1 MLFYLNSVPSQAH
14 REFCVYPI
22 DRVFGGRDIDLLL
35 RSPKDAR
42 RYLDKHQRRLDAAI
56 DAYYQEGGS
65 RSTVASTSKL
75 NALFD
80 KYKGEYLP
88 TYTII
93 RLSLNTH
100 VYAADP
106 TGDEISID
114 GTIQLCQD
122 LKVDPE
128 NVVLLAVAYELKSPR
143 VGEWNKKGWV
153 EGWSRLGCDT
163 VDGMKDTLTRLRA
176 KLGSDSTY
184 FHKGVRSHVRFCSD
198 GRTTESRCA
207 RIRPLNGRE
216 SLTGGALKHD
226 LTGEDVDMDGGES
239 SGWTDE
245 HTQWWF
251 QFLTE
256 KGGKGVSKDTWM
268 MLFDFIRSIDSQFL
282 THDAEAAWPSTIDDF
297 VAWARSVGKVPT
309 PEAT

>member
-1 MLFYLNSVPSQAH
+1 MSKMSKDALLSD
-14 REFCVYPI
+14 FCSI
-22 DRVFGGRDIDLLL
+22 TGA
-35 RSPKDAR
+35 SPKDAR

-65 RSTVASTSKL
+65 RTSIASTSKL
-75 NALFD
+75 NALFE
-80 KYKGEYLP
+80 KYK
-88 TYTII
+88 
-93 RLSLNTH
+93 
-100 VYAADP
+100 DP

-176 KLGSDSTY
+176 KLGSDSSY
-184 FHKGVRSHVRFCSD
+184 FHKVYDHTFGFARTEGQRSLAIDTALAFWNLLIPT
-198 GRTTESRCA
+198 G
-207 RIRPLNGRE
+207 
-216 SLTGGALKHD
+216 LTGGALKHD
-226 LTGEDVDMDGGES
+226 LTGEDVDMDGEES

-297 VAWARSVGKVPT
+297 VAWARSAGKVPT